1 MRLEA
6 SLQARQEMRL
16 KLAPQIIQSIEILQL
31 PLLELRDRIDQELL
45 ENPLLE
51 VTASA
56 EEPTE
61 GPEAEGEEQAVQDQ
75 EEMEPVEAVCLR

>member
-1 MRLEA
+1 MRLEV

-51 VTASA
+51 VSTPEESPA
-56 EEPTE
+56 E
-61 GPEAEGEEQAVQDQ
+61 EAEGEES
-75 EEMEPVEAVCLR
+75 EAVEEEQVDESV